1 MIVCLGGSERTIL
14 RFRQA
19 TNNVPTME
27 QCKIKLFRVK
37 DYMVGLSYLCLSLNL
52 PDQKSVGHLDIN
64 LIVFLAMD
72 CVQLG

>member
-1 MIVCLGGSERTIL
+1 
-14 RFRQA
+14 
-19 TNNVPTME
+19 
-27 QCKIKLFRVK
+27 
-37 DYMVGLSYLCLSLNL
+37 MVGLSYLCLSLNL